1 MIQEAEEAAAIAER
15 KLHDDYE
22 ESCSESENDPNNI
35 DENDDYDS
43 DDDDDEENDDD
54 NGNYSI
60 EYDDNAGYGS
70 GEGDIPDNAQK
81 YEEHS
86 VNAKEINGSY
96 SKKDSLTTTQP
107 PMIRKPNDQSTN
119 NNSRNVESRRNASSS
134 AKTNCKDKYHLEV
147 ECAQNNADTE
157 MSKNSD
163 FFAAITDK
171 YEKEKIQGVSPGC
184 SDSICS
190 DKEDQKVSYC
200 LYYLH
205 FDNYK
210 LHLY

>member
-1 MIQEAEEAAAIAER
+1 MLQEAEEAAAIAER
-15 KLHDDYE
+15 KLRDDYE
-22 ESCSESENDPNNI
+22 SSEESESENDPNYI
-35 DENDDYDS
+35 EENDDYDS
-43 DDDDDEENDDD
+43 DDDGDEENDED

-70 GEGDIPDNAQK
+70 GDGDNPDNAQK
-81 YEEHS
+81 YDEHS
-86 VNAKEINGSY
+86 FNAKERNGSY

-134 AKTNCKDKYHLEV
+134 AKTNCEDKYHLEV

-163 FFAAITDK
+163 VFAAITDK
-171 YEKEKIQGVSPGC
+171 YEKERIQRASPGC

-190 DKEDQKVSYC
+190 DKEDQKVSY
-200 LYYLH
+200 Y
-205 FDNYK
+205 
-210 LHLY
+210 